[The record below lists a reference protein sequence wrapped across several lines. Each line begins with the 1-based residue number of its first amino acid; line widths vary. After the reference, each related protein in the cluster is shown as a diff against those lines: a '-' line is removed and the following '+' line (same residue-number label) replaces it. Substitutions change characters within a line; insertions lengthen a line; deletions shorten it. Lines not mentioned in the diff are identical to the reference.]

1 MQDLLT
7 EAELAEKMRV
17 SRVFLYLLRKQ
28 GLPYQRIHRMI
39 RYNPAEVE
47 TWLAE
52 QWQGNADDAG
62 LNERGEVQNDSDKL

>member
-1 MQDLLT
+1 MDNLIT

-28 GLPYQRIHRMI
+28 GMPFRRIHRTI
-39 RYNPAEVE
+39 RYNPVEVE

-52 QWQGNADDAG
+52 QWHGNADSASNNKKGDEN
-62 LNERGEVQNDSDKL
+62 NEHK